1 MVDILNA
8 FFQEHVGDHRHNNLE
23 ISERGG
29 EPLVRG
35 EGGPRSRARRVGA
48 RQGGVNGTISSTAR
62 AIISPTMRPHR
73 SQERVSWHLRSV
85 LDSATTDPV
94 PCLDVCAFKPF
105 RNDPSRAQLAV
116 ARKISIIHV
125 AYTITI
131 SSLSLRSSI
140 LFDFQEMEKIASS
153 YYPSISRSLSLIKLL
168 IFFFFFKKIFE
179 YINLMFFDSSG
190 LSRDKIIFFVA
201 RFLHERYCI
210 GDRKGLKRGLIKLK
224 YGGDDN

>member
-116 ARKISIIHV
+116 ARKISKTRRLHDNDFF
-125 AYTITI
+125 
-131 SSLSLRSSI
+131 SLSSI
-140 LFDFQEMEKIASS
+140 EHFIRF
-153 YYPSISRSLSLIKLL
+153 SRNGKGCFELLSLD
-168 IFFFFFKKIFE
+168 FE
-179 YINLMFFDSSG
+179 
-190 LSRDKIIFFVA
+190 IIIV
-201 RFLHERYCI
+201 
-210 GDRKGLKRGLIKLK
+210 D
-224 YGGDDN
+224 